1 FLAASW
7 HDDTSR
13 YSLGASVQK
22 DVSNQI
28 QSILEKSIP
37 LDPNYTLKGELLGF
51 YAQLE
56 GLSRNTSQPNETA
69 LVSGQLTWNAP
80 WGSVFGSGGYLRHA
94 MNGAV
99 VDTDIGYPFSLSLDR
114 NREGMQSWQ
123 LGVNYRLTPQFTLTF
138 APIVTRGYESSK
150 RDVRI
155 EGTGILG
162 GMNYRVSEGPLQ
174 GMNFFLAADKG
185 REKRDGSALGDRL
198 NYWDVKMSI
207 QYDFMLK

>member
-1 FLAASW
+1 
-7 HDDTSR
+7 
-13 YSLGASVQK
+13 
-22 DVSNQI
+22 
-28 QSILEKSIP
+28 
-37 LDPNYTLKGELLGF
+37 
-51 YAQLE
+51 
-56 GLSRNTSQPNETA
+56 
-69 LVSGQLTWNAP
+69 
-80 WGSVFGSGGYLRHA
+80 
-94 MNGAV
+94 
-99 VDTDIGYPFSLSLDR
+99 
-114 NREGMQSWQ
+114 MQSWQ

-185 REKRDGSALGDRL
+185 REKRDGGTLGDRL

>member
-1 FLAASW
+1 M
-7 HDDTSR
+7 
-13 YSLGASVQK
+13 
-22 DVSNQI
+22 
-28 QSILEKSIP
+28 
-37 LDPNYTLKGELLGF
+37 LGF

-138 APIVTRGYESSK
+138 APIVTRGYKSSK

-155 EGTGILG
+155 EGAGILG